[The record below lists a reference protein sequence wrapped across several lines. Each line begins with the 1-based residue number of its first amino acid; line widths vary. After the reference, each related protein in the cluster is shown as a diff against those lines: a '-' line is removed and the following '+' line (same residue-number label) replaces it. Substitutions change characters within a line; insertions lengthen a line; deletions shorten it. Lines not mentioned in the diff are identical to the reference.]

1 LQTRELWWKS
11 WRHQKRTRKSWGVCA
26 LVVSSRGP
34 FPCRHPDGPGP
45 PTRTDREAH
54 LTAYQEDPPAIVRP
68 EGAGGEHRPARRS
81 PHRTCL
87 PTRSALYRHQYSHR
101 RTEYSPYKYLSSSVN
116 FRKKGKITTPL
127 ANLVFVSELSI
138 K

>member
-1 LQTRELWWKS
+1 MAASEEDKE
-11 WRHQKRTRKSWGVCA
+11 SWGVCA

-68 EGAGGEHRPARRS
+68 EGGGRGAPARTAEPP
-81 PHRTCL
+81 PHV
-87 PTRSALYRHQYSHR
+87 PAD
-101 RTEYSPYKYLSSSVN
+101 
-116 FRKKGKITTPL
+116 
-127 ANLVFVSELSI
+127 A
-138 K
+138 